1 MLDFEGELG
10 RAVRHFWQVR
20 GSRKSAKAANLER
33 RMPVN
38 EAQLPVEN
46 MPMDL

>member
-10 RAVRHFWQVR
+10 SAVKHFWQVR
-20 GSRKSAKAANLER
+20 GKQKKRQAANLER
-33 RMPVN
+33 RMLVN